1 LEEAVSISQLE
12 ARIPAFVEKHLGDDN
27 PNQRTF
33 LFQPLREIHFE
44 DRFGNYNYNT
54 TPRPVL
60 IALSLI
66 AVFLILTA
74 CINFINLST
83 AEAIKRSKEVGIR
96 KSLGGTRLQ
105 LVMQFLG
112 ETTLLTLTSVL
123 LSLAF
128 TQVALSF
135 LNPFME
141 KNLALNLNS
150 DPYVWIFLTTITVIV
165 SLLSGLYPSFVVS
178 GYNPALALKNLI
190 SNKNSSG
197 YNLRR
202 SLVVFQFFISQFFI
216 IGTIVLIRQ
225 MDFIQ
230 QRDLGFAKDAIISVP
245 IPVRENPEDN
255 DGSSKMRTL
264 RNELAAL
271 AGINLVSLNNTPPAS
286 GSVSGT
292 GFTISGSDEN
302 YGTQLKLVDGNYLDL
317 FKLELLAG
325 AKLADGDTAT
335 GFIVNEKLVQTVGIN
350 DIHEI
355 IGKELSV
362 WGNTLP
368 VIGVVKDF
376 NTVSLSQ
383 PIEPVVMFNRIS
395 NYGNLS
401 VKLSGTDFQETIA
414 TIQKKWEAT
423 YPDHIFSYEFLDEQI
438 RSFYDGQRRISIL
451 LTIFTSMAI
460 FIGCLGLFGLATFMA
475 TQKTKEIGIRK
486 ILGASVNSIILK
498 FSREFVLLIGLGFVL
513 AAPAAWLLMREYL
526 NQFAYRIELGP
537 IIFLVGIGITLIIAL
552 LTVGYKSF
560 KAATVNPVDS
570 LRYE

>member
-1 LEEAVSISQLE
+1 
-12 ARIPAFVEKHLGDDN
+12 
-27 PNQRTF
+27 
-33 LFQPLREIHFE
+33 
-44 DRFGNYNYNT
+44 
-54 TPRPVL
+54 
-60 IALSLI
+60 
-66 AVFLILTA
+66 
-74 CINFINLST
+74 
-83 AEAIKRSKEVGIR
+83 
-96 KSLGGTRLQ
+96 RLQ

-150 DPYVWIFLTTITVIV
+150 DPYVWVFLTTITVVV

-317 FKLELLAG
+317 FQLELLAG
-325 AKLADGDTAT
+325 A
-335 GFIVNEKLVQTVGIN
+335 
-350 DIHEI
+350 
-355 IGKELSV
+355 
-362 WGNTLP
+362 
-368 VIGVVKDF
+368 
-376 NTVSLSQ
+376 
-383 PIEPVVMFNRIS
+383 
-395 NYGNLS
+395 
-401 VKLSGTDFQETIA
+401 
-414 TIQKKWEAT
+414 
-423 YPDHIFSYEFLDEQI
+423 
-438 RSFYDGQRRISIL
+438 
-451 LTIFTSMAI
+451 
-460 FIGCLGLFGLATFMA
+460 
-475 TQKTKEIGIRK
+475 
-486 ILGASVNSIILK
+486 
-498 FSREFVLLIGLGFVL
+498 
-513 AAPAAWLLMREYL
+513 
-526 NQFAYRIELGP
+526 
-537 IIFLVGIGITLIIAL
+537 
-552 LTVGYKSF
+552 
-560 KAATVNPVDS
+560 
-570 LRYE
+570 